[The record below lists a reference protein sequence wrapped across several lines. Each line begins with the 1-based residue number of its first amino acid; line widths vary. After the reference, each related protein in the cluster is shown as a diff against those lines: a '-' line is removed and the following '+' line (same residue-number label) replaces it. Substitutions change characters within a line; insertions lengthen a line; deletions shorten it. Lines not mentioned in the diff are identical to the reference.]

1 MDPISISN
9 DSLRSRGSP
18 QNDHRENREI
28 DIEDSKYQESCE
40 DSTISDPPGISSLT
54 GVDLGSLPRSEI
66 QSIAVKN
73 PEKRGNGI
81 SSYII
86 YTIITIHADQGE
98 NSSVERRFN
107 DFVWLRESLRRSNRG
122 IIVPPLPH
130 KNMAM
135 GFSLKHWGFKSTFG
149 RFSVDFIKKRQR
161 GLQRFLAQVVGHKI
175 LRRDKATLIFLS
187 AAKADIK
194 IAKARTP
201 IITKE
206 VKALEPATA
215 AESVSAWGKFFR
227 QVAVNS
233 IPESL
238 GFGKK
243 RVRSQDDIH
252 IESLGKLNRNS
263 TAALSKL
270 LEAMAELEKRQ
281 TQMSQSWLNMGVA
294 AQSFSKLTEES
305 PKLNHDPEGSLCS
318 MFGRL
323 ARGAERLSNVT
334 IRKAQEDSLKLCEP
348 LEGLKQSGAA
358 VEGIL
363 KDRNKAQ
370 QEVESARNDL
380 EHRRKRRMNN
390 ERDADF
396 KIAIRAAERQQH
408 KAERDL
414 NEITSRI
421 TSEYHRYTKEKVDKL
436 KDVLRNFVERELQF
450 REQTLIEFR
459 KLQQDLAGDDICYQL
474 IL

>member
-1 MDPISISN
+1 MNRISISN
-9 DSLRSRGSP
+9 DFLGSRDSP
-18 QNDHRENREI
+18 QNDHRGNREN
-28 DIEDSKYQESCE
+28 DAVDSKFQESCE
-40 DSTISDPPGISSLT
+40 DSTISDPPGVSSLT
-54 GVDLGSLPRSEI
+54 GVDPGSLPRSEI
-66 QSIAVKN
+66 QSIVVIN
-73 PEKRGNGI
+73 PEKRGSGI

-86 YTIITIHADQGE
+86 YTIITKHADQGE

-107 DFVWLRESLRRSNRG
+107 DFIWLRESLRRSNRG

-161 GLQRFLAQVVGHKI
+161 GLERFLAQVAGHSI
-175 LRRDKATLIFLS
+175 LKKDKATLVFLS

-194 IAKARTP
+194 IAKASKP
-201 IITKE
+201 IKE
-206 VKALEPATA
+206 VKS

-227 QVAVNS
+227 QVAVSS

-243 RVRSQDDIH
+243 RVRSQEDIQ
-252 IESLGKLNRNS
+252 IENIGELNRKS
-263 TAALSKL
+263 TVALSKL

-281 TQMSQSWLNMGVA
+281 TQMSQSWFNMGVA

-305 PKLNHDPEGSLCS
+305 PKLNHDSEGSLCA
-318 MFGRL
+318 MFARL

-334 IRKAQEDSLKLCEP
+334 IRKAQEDSLNLCEP
-348 LEGLKQSGAA
+348 LEGLKQTGLA

-370 QEVESARNDL
+370 LDLDSARSDL
-380 EHRRKRRMNN
+380 EHRRKRRMSN
-390 ERDADF
+390 ERVSDF
-396 KIAIRAAERQQH
+396 KTTIRTAEEQQQ

-414 NEITSRI
+414 KEITTRVK
-421 TSEYHRYTKEKVDKL
+421 SEYHRYTKAKVGKL
-436 KDVLRNFVERELQF
+436 KHVLRDFVEREVQF
-450 REQTLIEFR
+450 RERSLVEFR
-459 KLQQDLAGDDICYQL
+459 KLQQDLAGDDI
-474 IL
+474 

>member
-161 GLQRFLAQVVGHKI
+161 GLERFLAHVVGHNI
-175 LRRDKATLIFLS
+175 LRRDKATLVFLS

-194 IAKARTP
+194 IAKKASTP
-201 IITKE
+201 ISKE
-206 VKALEPATA
+206 VKPV
-215 AESVSAWGKFFR
+215 ESVSSWGKFFR
-227 QVAVNS
+227 QVAVSS

-243 RVRSQDDIH
+243 RVRSQEDIQ
-252 IESLGKLNRNS
+252 IESLGKLNRKS
-263 TAALSKL
+263 TVALGKL
-270 LEAMAELEKRQ
+270 LEAMVELEKRQ
-281 TQMSQSWLNMGVA
+281 TQMSQSWFNMGVA

-305 PKLNHDPEGSLCS
+305 PKLNHDSEGSLCT

-334 IRKAQEDSLKLCEP
+334 IRKAQEDSLHLCEP
-348 LEGLKQSGAA
+348 LEGLKQTGVA

-363 KDRNKAQ
+363 KDRSKAQ
-370 QEVESARNDL
+370 VELDSATSDL
-380 EHRRKRRMNN
+380 EHRRRRRMNN
-390 ERDADF
+390 ERHSDL
-396 KIAIRAAERQQH
+396 KSAIQSAEGQQH

-414 NEITSRI
+414 KEITSRVK
-421 TSEYHRYTKEKVDKL
+421 TEYHRYTKEKVDKL
-436 KDVLRNFVERELQF
+436 KLVLRDFVEREVQF
-450 REQTLIEFR
+450 REHSLREFR
-459 KLQQDLAGDDICYQL
+459 KLQEDLASDDL
-474 IL
+474 